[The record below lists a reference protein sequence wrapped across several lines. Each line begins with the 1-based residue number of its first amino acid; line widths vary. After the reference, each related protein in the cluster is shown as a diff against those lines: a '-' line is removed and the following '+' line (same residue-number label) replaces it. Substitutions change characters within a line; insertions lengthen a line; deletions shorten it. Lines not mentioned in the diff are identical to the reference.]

1 MARSIEK
8 LENGHGHRSFSAP
21 GPDGGGFAD
30 DELPAVFE
38 LLGRISR
45 AVATTVGP
53 DCEVVVHDL
62 RHPEHTVVAI
72 SGHLTGR
79 QVGAPV
85 PDPALLPGEV
95 DKFTAD
101 DLRRTATTMAGRELL
116 ASTAWVRDAK
126 GHIVGAMCI
135 NIDQSGLRRA
145 RDLIADHLGDDE
157 GAIAPITTFATDVS
171 DFTRAAVLSI
181 LGRSARRRLRR
192 AERIELIRRLDA
204 DGIFALRGAS
214 EAIAAEL
221 HVSRSS
227 VYSDLR
233 VARHGELKSAALA
246 AAAPRP
252 DTRIPRPPTRGLSSV
267 RHPGPARRRGR

>member
-1 MARSIEK
+1 MAWSIERRG
-8 LENGHGHRSFSAP
+8 EGHVSSSAVEP
-21 GPDGGGFAD
+21 EVGGFAE

-72 SGHLTGR
+72 SGQLTGR

-116 ASTAWVRDAK
+116 ASTAWIRDAE

-157 GAIAPITTFATDVS
+157 GAVEPITTFAIDVS
-171 DFTRAAVLSI
+171 DFTRAAVHSI
-181 LGRSARRRLRR
+181 IGRSPRRRLRR
-192 AERIELIRRLDA
+192 AERVELIRRLDT

-214 EAIAAEL
+214 EAIAAQL

-233 VARHGELKSAALA
+233 VARHAELGSGAQQ

-252 DTRIPRPPTRGLSSV
+252 QTRIHRPPTRGLSAA
-267 RHPGPARRRGR
+267 RDPGPARQRER